1 MESMTGSKIYRRRHV
16 CFLAAATTACCLLV
30 ILPSVAASFQSL
42 RIQHPSQRKRSIS
55 HRRSA
60 PWLLSSKSDNGVA
73 SSVKQDLLELIN
85 TVPKNSPTPAKLTD
99 SILKTVRD
107 MENEC
112 PTNNDEVLT
121 KLSGNWE
128 LLWTA
133 QDASSDQ
140 VKQLGVFRSWIN
152 PLENQS
158 YSNNPLSSTTGR
170 ANPILPREIQDR
182 LEGLGILTSENVGN
196 DDDATPPVRSS
207 QAIDLKKQRVR
218 NVVSFRAGPK
228 FTMFGGG
235 SDDDASLVRGSI
247 IVDVKFKPNGSDKRR
262 VDVKFDSCRVSIK
275 NLPSIN
281 FPLGPIGPTGWLR
294 TVYIDDSMRIT
305 RGHKGSVFVLLRPSQ
320 RL

>member
-1 MESMTGSKIYRRRHV
+1 MASKNFLPRHV
-16 CFLAAATTACCLLV
+16 CYLSTATIMCLL
-30 ILPSVAASFQSL
+30 LMMPPSVTSFHLL
-42 RIQHPSQRKRSIS
+42 RIHHPSQLRQSIS
-55 HRRSA
+55 HRRNA
-60 PWLLSSKSDNGVA
+60 RHLSLKLDNADDSTIG
-73 SSVKQDLLELIN
+73 STVKQELLNLIDAL
-85 TVPKNSPTPAKLTD
+85 PKNSLTPAKLTND
-99 SILKTVRD
+99 ILKTVRD
-107 MENEC
+107 MENQC
-112 PTNNDEVLT
+112 PTNNEEVLT

-140 VKQLGVFRSWIN
+140 VKQLGMFRSWIN

-158 YSNNPLSSTTGR
+158 YSNNPSSKSSSATGR

-182 LEGLGILTSENVGN
+182 LEDLGILTSENVGN
-196 DDDATPPVRSS
+196 DDDTPPVRSS

-228 FTMFGGG
+228 FTIFGGR
-235 SDDDASLVRGSI
+235 SADEASLLRGSI
-247 IVDVKFKPNGSDKRR
+247 IVDVKFKPNLSDKRR

-305 RGHKGSVFVLLRPSQ
+305 RGHKGSVFVLTRPSQ
-320 RL
+320 RP

>member
-1 MESMTGSKIYRRRHV
+1 MTGKNYRRRHV
-16 CFLAAATTACCLLV
+16 CFLAVATTACCLLL
-30 ILPSVAASFQSL
+30 ILPSVTASFQSL

-55 HRRSA
+55 QQRSA
-60 PWLLSSKSDNGVA
+60 PWRLSSKSDNDVA
-73 SSVKQDLLELIN
+73 STSVKQDLLELIN

-107 MENEC
+107 MEGEC
-112 PTNNDEVLT
+112 PTNDNEVLT

-158 YSNNPLSSTTGR
+158 YSNNPSSSTATGR

-182 LEGLGILTSENVGN
+182 LEGLGILTSENVGS

-235 SDDDASLVRGSI
+235 SADDASLVRGSI

-281 FPLGPIGPTGWLR
+281 FPLGLIGPTGWLR

-305 RGHKGSVFVLLRPSQ
+305 RGHKGSVFVLTRPSQ
-320 RL
+320 RP